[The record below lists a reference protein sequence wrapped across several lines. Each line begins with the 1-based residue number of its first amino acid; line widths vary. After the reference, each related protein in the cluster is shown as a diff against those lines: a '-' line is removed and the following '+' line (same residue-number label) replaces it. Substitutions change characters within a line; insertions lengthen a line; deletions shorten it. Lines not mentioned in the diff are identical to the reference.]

1 MVGRPAS
8 LVPSVRPVSLPALSA
23 EQQELFDLIEHTDEH
38 VFITGRAGTGKS
50 TLLQH
55 FAWNTEKQ
63 IAICAPTGVAALN
76 VEGQTIHSL
85 FRLPIGL
92 IGDAD
97 IDQNDATR
105 RILNA
110 IETLVIDEVSMVN
123 ADLMDAMDRALRQAR
138 GRRGEPFGG
147 VQVVMFGDPYQLA
160 PVPPRGDEAR
170 YVKDHYRSFW
180 FFDAKV
186 WSGPWT
192 GGPEGADAT
201 APGDGGLFEVDARA
215 ELHVRELVHI
225 HRQSDDGFKAMLNAV
240 RYGRVTAE
248 IAGVLNAQGARTPP
262 DPEPGEVP
270 IITLATRND
279 IVNGINSRH
288 LAALAGK
295 EQIAHAEINGEF
307 GRGEASLPAETELR
321 LKVGAQ
327 VMFLRNDTSMSG
339 EPPRWVNGTIGTVTR
354 ILGGSVRVDI
364 DGEEVDVEPAVW
376 ERFRYAYDPHTKKLS
391 RDVVAEF
398 TQFPLRLA
406 WAVTIHKSQGK
417 TYDQAIIDLGSGAF
431 APGQTYVALSRLT
444 TLDGLYLSRPLRPSD
459 IRVDEDVRRFMRE
472 AWLAR
477 TTPELPTA

>member
-1 MVGRPAS
+1 MS
-8 LVPSVRPVSLPALSA
+8 TVSLPALSE
-23 EQQELFDLIEHTDEH
+23 EQQELFRLIEDTGEH

-55 FAWNTEKQ
+55 FAWNTKKQ

-110 IETLVIDEVSMVN
+110 IETLVIDEISMVN
-123 ADLMDAMDRALRQAR
+123 ADLMDAIDRSLRQAR

-170 YVKDHYRSFW
+170 YGKVHFRSFW

-186 WSGPWT
+186 WSGGT
-192 GGPEGADAT
+192 GLSDQE
-201 APGDGGLFEVDARA
+201 GLFQVDTKA
-215 ELHVRELVHI
+215 ELHVRELVQI
-225 HRQSDDGFKAMLNAV
+225 HRQSDDGFKSMLNAV

-270 IITLATRND
+270 MITLATRND

-288 LAALAGK
+288 LAALPGK
-295 EQIAHAEINGEF
+295 EQTARAEVSGDF
-307 GRGEASLPAETELR
+307 GRGEASLPAESELK

-327 VMFLRNDTSMSG
+327 VMFLRNDTAMSG

-354 ILGGSVRVDI
+354 ILGGAVRVEI
-364 DGEEVDVEPAVW
+364 DGEEVEVEPAVW
-376 ERFRYAYDPHTKKLS
+376 ERFRYAYDPNTKKLS

-417 TYDQAIIDLGSGAF
+417 TYDRAVIDLGSGAF

-444 TLDGLYLSRPLRPSD
+444 SLDGLYLSRPLRPSD
-459 IRVDEDVRRFMRE
+459 IRVDEDVRRFMRD
-472 AWLAR
+472 AWLAAS
-477 TTPELPTA
+477 TPELPRV